1 MANSVPGQM
10 DPSALTWN
18 VHHTVN
24 EEHSYCY
31 CGRDRSLLEPNIQCR
46 RCRNWYHVNC
56 LQKPISHALPFMTN
70 YNFQC
75 AICRDEE
82 FFERITASWKDIC
95 WTAIANLILQEVV
108 RENGPDRALYTSKNA
123 HLMEQEW
130 RPDRFFFNKK
140 DHIIPF
146 VDANW
151 KSICTDRARTT
162 TWWAT
167 LGSTLYTA
175 KDMFITRDEHHRTAA
190 SDFCLVDANLWNVRP
205 NVVQSN
211 AKAPPIIQRP
221 MTKERPQKVEAPAVS
236 TPVSSPSPTASPTPS
251 VVTTFQQTSTQAAD
265 HPYNRQ
271 DDASRCTLSTTDRS
285 PYASISRD
293 GLVLTTDRG
302 WRMCRANV
310 GVRQGTWYWEA
321 TMQPGQGVSSDG
333 PHVRLGWARREASL
347 DAPVGFDAYSY
358 GYRDVTGEKLF
369 SSVREHYGEGFE
381 VGDVIGLLIRLPE
394 RDNSNFKS
402 PTRRRIPIAYKDALW
417 FEEKDYR
424 QSKEYEALANSYQ
437 QKTSKNL
444 GVLEGW
450 NPRTLEGSQIEIFK
464 NGRSQ
469 GIMYDNLFDYEDF
482 GRLAESIK
490 GSRRSKKRKTHHDAS
505 STSVMGNAAEEEDAA
520 RRQQWTEEPPIKD
533 DGTLGYYPAVSVYGG
548 GVVSCNFGPNFQYP
562 PRTCSDWRPMSD
574 RWDEYMAEETI
585 WDLVDEADRRSR
597 RTTS

>member
-1 MANSVPGQM
+1 M
-10 DPSALTWN
+10 
-18 VHHTVN
+18 
-24 EEHSYCY
+24 
-31 CGRDRSLLEPNIQCR
+31 
-46 RCRNWYHVNC
+46 
-56 LQKPISHALPFMTN
+56 
-70 YNFQC
+70 
-75 AICRDEE
+75 
-82 FFERITASWKDIC
+82 
-95 WTAIANLILQEVV
+95 
-108 RENGPDRALYTSKNA
+108 
-123 HLMEQEW
+123 
-130 RPDRFFFNKK
+130 
-140 DHIIPF
+140 
-146 VDANW
+146 
-151 KSICTDRARTT
+151 
-162 TWWAT
+162 
-167 LGSTLYTA
+167 
-175 KDMFITRDEHHRTAA
+175 
-190 SDFCLVDANLWNVRP
+190 
-205 NVVQSN
+205 
-211 AKAPPIIQRP
+211 
-221 MTKERPQKVEAPAVS
+221 KERPQKVEAPAVS

-265 HPYNRQ
+265 HPYNRYGFKYTPCRASPILKLIAYSQ

-333 PHVRLGWARREASL
+333 PHVRLGWARREGIHSVHLCIEHHVKWILMAITASL

-469 GIMYDNLFDYEDF
+469 GIMYDSLFDYEDF

-597 RTTS
+597 RTTSWKIKDQVWLTGVKGSFLNDWLWNFFLNRFIKKNKNTRFLSVTVVWFLWTECQDKKLLLPLLPANKISKRIQLLERWSPSRTLLSLIESNRRF